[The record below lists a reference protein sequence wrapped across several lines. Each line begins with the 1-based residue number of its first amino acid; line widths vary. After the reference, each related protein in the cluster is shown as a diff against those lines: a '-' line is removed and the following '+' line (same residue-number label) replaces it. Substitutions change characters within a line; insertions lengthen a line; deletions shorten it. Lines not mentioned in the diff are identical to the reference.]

1 MRYSSMPLE
10 WDCLFHLPK
19 YLTLVIL
26 DLLWLILPSW
36 QDIRCKIGKNGKAS
50 SGTLSPSHTLLQK
63 NLATFINYTKTQN
76 LAAWR
81 SIFPTQHFSC
91 LEKLCCIATLI
102 ISVTLNT
109 IIHNICVHSQCDQWE
124 LIFHSQ
130 DKLSSSRMKASVS
143 MMYKHVFPFGLR
155 ETSSKQGIRNG
166 GITAKLPLVRNQLL
180 AIYLPVAKELY
191 PR

>member
-1 MRYSSMPLE
+1 MVKHPVELS
-10 WDCLFHLPK
+10 
-19 YLTLVIL
+19 
-26 DLLWLILPSW
+26 LLLILSY
-36 QDIRCKIGKNGKAS
+36 K
-50 SGTLSPSHTLLQK
+50 K
-63 NLATFINYTKTQN
+63 NLATFINHAKTQN
-76 LAAWR
+76 LTAWR
-81 SIFPTQHFSC
+81 SIFPTQYFSC

-102 ISVTLNT
+102 RSVTLNT

-155 ETSSKQGIRNG
+155 EASSKQGIRNR

-180 AIYLPVAKELY
+180 VIYLPVAKELY
-191 PR
+191 PRYSCFFLSSLLATPASSRWVWLLNAFLSI